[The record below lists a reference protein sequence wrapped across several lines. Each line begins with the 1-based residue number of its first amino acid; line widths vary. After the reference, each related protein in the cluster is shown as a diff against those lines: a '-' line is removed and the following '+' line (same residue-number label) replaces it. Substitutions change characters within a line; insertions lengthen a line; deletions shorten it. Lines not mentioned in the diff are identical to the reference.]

1 MTESVNSE
9 LSDGVYYEFRPT
21 NESLTVS
28 VYRPTPD
35 GTDDEV
41 FYSADLARDF
51 YKNQQKRRT
60 LVNRVVESLPADADA
75 EAAEEELEA
84 FCDQLSYGLKDEV
97 KEQLKP
103 PVVQDLRRQTE
114 KVVFVPGEELRIRV
128 TLAVDGMERTLEF
141 SAAEWNANS
150 PKPLRDR
157 YLNEFYE
164 KIELEA
170 EHWNDLVDYWSERKE
185 IAEREELTQREQA
198 AEDVLRRLRS
208 SKLKVYDERGR
219 IEAPESTWNAFYDDE
234 NEVEDAKVPDE
245 KTVVWVRSDTI
256 REILD
261 DEGHGSGYVGELSHV
276 LREKSAMLTKSRK
289 KGLVTRVYPF
299 EPEAVGITDP
309 ELQVIY
315 PDDDGGVEI

>member
-1 MTESVNSE
+1 MSESVE
-9 LSDGVYYEFRPT
+9 LSLASGVRCELRPT
-21 NESLTVS
+21 KEAVKIS

-41 FYSADLARDF
+41 FYSTSQSRDF
-51 YKNQQKRRT
+51 YESDQKRRT
-60 LVNRVVESLPADADA
+60 LINRASETLPEDVDT
-75 EAAEEELEA
+75 EAAMDELRSLFNNMNYGLEEEM
-84 FCDQLSYGLKDEV
+84 

-103 PVVQDLRRQTE
+103 PVVQDLRRQTQG
-114 KVVFVPGEELRIRV
+114 VVFVPGEELRIQV
-128 TLAVDGMERTLEF
+128 TLDVDGMERTLEF

-170 EHWNDLVDYWSERKE
+170 EHWNDLVDYWSERKK

-208 SKLKVYDERGR
+208 SKLKVYDERER
-219 IEAPESTWNAFYDDE
+219 IEAPESTWNAFYDDK
-234 NEVEDAKVPDE
+234 NELEDAKVPAE

-276 LREKSAMLTKSRK
+276 LHEKDATLAKSRK